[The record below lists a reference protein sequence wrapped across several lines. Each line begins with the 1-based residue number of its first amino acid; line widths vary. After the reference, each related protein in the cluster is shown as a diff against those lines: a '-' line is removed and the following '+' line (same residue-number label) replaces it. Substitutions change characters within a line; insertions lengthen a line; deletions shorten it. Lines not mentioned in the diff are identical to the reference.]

1 MPPCATSSPV
11 TSLALALIVGSGPT
25 SWYCPPCSAS
35 GFQSVCSTIVDGQPA
50 AFRLSAAGTA
60 PAPPVAA
67 RLPEAVGLLA
77 AAPLLLLL
85 EQAVTVIASAAPTVV
100 AAASLILRREI

>member
-50 AFRLSAAGTA
+50 AFRLSAAGAA
-60 PAPPVAA
+60 PV
-67 RLPEAVGLLA
+67 LA
-77 AAPLLLLL
+77 AAAVLAAVALLLLLL
-85 EQAVTVIASAAPTVV
+85 EQAVAVIASAAPIVA
-100 AAASLILRREI
+100 AAASLAL